1 MRKILIIL
9 FIIPAFIFGQD
20 FPLTEKKV
28 TIESMENKQ
37 IKLKGN
43 NRLIAEY
50 EDTLKVM
57 AHTIMNAETETEK
70 RLANT
75 AFITNLTE
83 VLQYE
88 KSFKFP
94 FDSLTTI
101 ARILSP
107 DNTFRIFN
115 WLLKKDNGAYEYY
128 AIVHYHNKKRKR
140 YEIIPLVDNSANIRN
155 AEQEDLDAENW
166 YGALYYQIAYIKKSG
181 RKYYTLLA
189 WDGNDG
195 YSTIKII
202 DVMYFSGKNKIKFGL
217 PIFKRNRN
225 KSQKRVIIEYDAK
238 TSVSVKYQQKKQ
250 RIVFNHL
257 VSANNDLKGLEE
269 YYIPEGTFN
278 SYQYKNGKW
287 WLQQDIDIRNQQKV
301 KRIKK
306 PKRGLLPN

>member
-1 MRKILIIL
+1 MKKICFLVFTL
-9 FIIPAFIFGQD
+9 HSLSSFAQ
-20 FPLTEKKV
+20 
-28 TIESMENKQ
+28 
-37 IKLKGN
+37 KGN
-43 NRLIAEY
+43 NKLIGEY
-50 EDTLKVM
+50 EDTLKVI
-57 AHTIMNAETETEK
+57 AHAIMNAETEAEK

-88 KSFKFP
+88 KSFKFA
-94 FDSLTTI
+94 FDSLPTI

-155 AEQEDLDAENW
+155 AEQEDLDAKNW
-166 YGALYYQIAYIKKSG
+166 YGGLYYQIAYIKKTG

-195 YSTIKII
+195 FSTNKII

-217 PIFKRNRN
+217 PIFK
-225 KSQKRVIIEYDAK
+225 KSKKESQKRIVIEYDAK
-238 TSVSVKYQQKKQ
+238 TSVSVKYQQKEQ

-257 VSANNDLKGLEE
+257 VPARKDLEGLEE

-278 SYQYKNGKW
+278 AYQYKKGKW
-287 WLQQDIDIRNQQKV
+287 LLEQDIDIRNQQKV

-306 PKRGLLPN
+306 PKRGLIPR

>member
-1 MRKILIIL
+1 MKKICILVFVLHSLIGS
-9 FIIPAFIFGQD
+9 AQ
-20 FPLTEKKV
+20 
-28 TIESMENKQ
+28 
-37 IKLKGN
+37 KGN
-43 NRLIAEY
+43 NNLFAEY

-57 AHTIMNAETETEK
+57 AHTIMNAETEAEK
-70 RLANT
+70 RLANQ

-88 KSFKFP
+88 KSFKFS
-94 FDSLTTI
+94 FDSLPTI

-140 YEIIPLVDNSANIRN
+140 YEIISLADNSANIRN
-155 AEQEDLDAENW
+155 AEQENLDAKNW
-166 YGALYYQIAYIKKSG
+166 YGGLYYKIAYIQKAG

-195 YSTIKII
+195 SSTKKII

-217 PIFKRNRN
+217 PVFKQN
-225 KSQKRVIIEYDAK
+225 KKESQKRVILEYDSK
-238 TSVSVKYQQKKQ
+238 TSISVKYHNKEQ

-257 VSANNDLKGLEE
+257 VPPRKDLAGLEE

-278 SYQYKNGKW
+278 AYQYTKGKW
-287 WLQQDIDIRNQQKV
+287 WLQQDVDIRNQQKV

-306 PKRGLLPN
+306 PKRGLVPR

>member
-1 MRKILIIL
+1 MKKTILINIL
-9 FIIPAFIFGQD
+9 AFFCISCSAQ
-20 FPLTEKKV
+20 
-28 TIESMENKQ
+28 
-37 IKLKGN
+37 KGN
-43 NRLIAEY
+43 NKLIAEY

-57 AHTIMNAETETEK
+57 AHTIMNAETEGEK

-75 AFITNLTE
+75 VFINNLTE
-83 VLQYE
+83 VLKYE

-94 FDSLTTI
+94 FDSLPTI

-128 AIVHYHNKKRKR
+128 AIVHYHNTKRKR
-140 YEIIPLVDNSANIRN
+140 YEVIPLVDNSANIRN
-155 AEQEDLDAENW
+155 AEQEDLDAKNW
-166 YGALYYQIAYIKKSG
+166 YGGIYYQIAYIKKIG

-195 YSTIKII
+195 NSTKKII
-202 DVMYFSGKNKIKFGL
+202 DVLYFSGKNKIKFGL
-217 PIFKRNRN
+217 PIFK
-225 KSQKRVIIEYDAK
+225 KSKKESQKRVIIEYDAK
-238 TSVSVKYQQKKQ
+238 TSVSVRYQEKEK

-257 VSANNDLKGLEE
+257 VPPKKDLEGLEE

-278 SYQYKNGKW
+278 SYQYNNGKW
-287 WLQQDIDIRNQQKV
+287 LLEEDIDIRNQQKV

-306 PKRGLLPN
+306 PKRGLLPR

>member
-1 MRKILIIL
+1 MKKICFLVFTL
-9 FIIPAFIFGQD
+9 HSLSSFAQ
-20 FPLTEKKV
+20 
-28 TIESMENKQ
+28 
-37 IKLKGN
+37 KGN
-43 NRLIAEY
+43 NNLFAEY

-57 AHTIMNAETETEK
+57 AHTIMNAETEAEK

-83 VLQYE
+83 VLKYE

-94 FDSLTTI
+94 FDSLPTI

-128 AIVHYHNKKRKR
+128 AIVHYHNIKRKR

-155 AEQEDLDAENW
+155 AEQEDLDAKNW
-166 YGALYYQIAYIKKSG
+166 YGGIYYQIAYIKKIG

-195 YSTIKII
+195 NSTKKII
-202 DVMYFSGKNKIKFGL
+202 DVLYFSGKNKIKFGL
-217 PIFKRNRN
+217 PIFKKN
-225 KSQKRVIIEYDAK
+225 KKESQKRVVIEYDAK
-238 TSVSVKYQQKKQ
+238 TSVSVRYQQKEQ

-257 VSANNDLKGLEE
+257 VPPKKDLEGLEE

-278 SYQYKNGKW
+278 SYQYNKGKW
-287 WLQQDIDIRNQQKV
+287 LLEEDIDIRNQQKV

-306 PKRGLLPN
+306 PKRGLLPR

>member
-1 MRKILIIL
+1 MKKICFLVFTL
-9 FIIPAFIFGQD
+9 HSLSSFAQ
-20 FPLTEKKV
+20 
-28 TIESMENKQ
+28 
-37 IKLKGN
+37 KGN
-43 NRLIAEY
+43 NNLFAEY
-50 EDTLKVM
+50 EDTLKVI
-57 AHTIMNAETETEK
+57 AHTIMNAETEAEK

-94 FDSLTTI
+94 FDSLPTI

-115 WLLKKDNGAYEYY
+115 WLLKKDNGAFEYY
-128 AIVHYHNKKRKR
+128 AIVHYHNIKRKR

-155 AEQEDLDAENW
+155 AEQEDLDAKNW
-166 YGALYYQIAYIKKSG
+166 YGGIFYQIAYIKKAG

-195 YSTIKII
+195 YSTKKII

-217 PIFKRNRN
+217 PIFKKN
-225 KSQKRVIIEYDAK
+225 KKESQRRVVIEYDAK
-238 TSVSVKYQQKKQ
+238 TSVSVRYQQKEQ

-257 VSANNDLKGLEE
+257 VPPKKDLEGLEE

-278 SYQYKNGKW
+278 SYQYNKGKW
-287 WLQQDIDIRNQQKV
+287 LLEEDIDIRNQQKV

-306 PKRGLLPN
+306 PKRGLVPR

>member
-1 MRKILIIL
+1 MKKICFLVFTL
-9 FIIPAFIFGQD
+9 HSLSSFAQ
-20 FPLTEKKV
+20 
-28 TIESMENKQ
+28 
-37 IKLKGN
+37 KGN
-43 NRLIAEY
+43 NNLFAEY

-57 AHTIMNAETETEK
+57 AHTIMNAETEAEK

-75 AFITNLTE
+75 AFITNLNE

-94 FDSLTTI
+94 FDSLPTI

-128 AIVHYHNKKRKR
+128 AIVHYHNIKRKR

-155 AEQEDLDAENW
+155 AEQEDLDAKNW
-166 YGALYYQIAYIKKSG
+166 YGGIYYQIAYIKKIG

-195 YSTIKII
+195 YSTKKII
-202 DVMYFSGKNKIKFGL
+202 DVLYFSGKNKIKFGL
-217 PIFKRNRN
+217 PIFKKN
-225 KSQKRVIIEYDAK
+225 KKESQKRVIIEYDTK
-238 TSVSVKYQQKKQ
+238 TSVSVRYQEKEK

-257 VSANNDLKGLEE
+257 VPPKKDLEGLEE

-278 SYQYKNGKW
+278 SYQYNKGKW
-287 WLQQDIDIRNQQKV
+287 LLEEDVDIRNQQKV

-306 PKRGLLPN
+306 PKRGLVPR

>member
-1 MRKILIIL
+1 MKKICFLL
-9 FIIPAFIFGQD
+9 FILHSLSSFSQ
-20 FPLTEKKV
+20 
-28 TIESMENKQ
+28 
-37 IKLKGN
+37 KGN
-43 NRLIAEY
+43 NNLFTEY

-57 AHTIMNAETETEK
+57 AHLIMNAETETEK
-70 RLANT
+70 RLANQ

-94 FDSLTTI
+94 FDSLPTI

-115 WLLKKDNGAYEYY
+115 WLLKKDNGTYEYY
-128 AIVHYHNKKRKR
+128 AIVHYHNKKHKR

-155 AEQEDLDAENW
+155 AEQEDLDATNW
-166 YGALYYQIAYIKKSG
+166 YGALYYQIAYIKKIG
-181 RKYYTLLA
+181 RKHYTLLA

-195 YSTIKII
+195 YSTKKII

-217 PIFKRNRN
+217 PIFKKN
-225 KSQKRVIIEYDAK
+225 KKESQKRIVIEYDAK
-238 TSVSVKYQQKKQ
+238 TSVSVKYQQREQ

-257 VSANNDLKGLEE
+257 VPPKKDLEGLEE

-278 SYQYKNGKW
+278 SYQYNKGKW
-287 WLQQDIDIRNQQKV
+287 LLEEDIDIRNQQKA

-306 PKRGLLPN
+306 PKRGLVPR

>member
-1 MRKILIIL
+1 MKKICFLVFTL
-9 FIIPAFIFGQD
+9 HSLSSFAQ
-20 FPLTEKKV
+20 
-28 TIESMENKQ
+28 
-37 IKLKGN
+37 KGN
-43 NRLIAEY
+43 NKLIGEY

-57 AHTIMNAETETEK
+57 AHAIMNAETEAEK

-88 KSFKFP
+88 KSFKFA
-94 FDSLTTI
+94 FDSLPTI

-155 AEQEDLDAENW
+155 AEQEDLDAKNW
-166 YGALYYQIAYIKKSG
+166 YGGLYYQIAYIKKTG
-181 RKYYTLLA
+181 RKHYTLLA

-195 YSTIKII
+195 FSTNKII

-217 PIFKRNRN
+217 PIFK
-225 KSQKRVIIEYDAK
+225 KSKKESQKRIVIKYDAK
-238 TSVSVKYQQKKQ
+238 TSVSVKYQQKEQ

-257 VSANNDLKGLEE
+257 VPARKDLEGLEE

-278 SYQYKNGKW
+278 AYQYKKGKW
-287 WLQQDIDIRNQQKV
+287 LLEQDIDIRNQQKV

-306 PKRGLLPN
+306 PKRGLIPR

>member
-1 MRKILIIL
+1 MKKFSLIL
-9 FIIPAFIFGQD
+9 FTLISLNSSAQ
-20 FPLTEKKV
+20 
-28 TIESMENKQ
+28 
-37 IKLKGN
+37 KGN
-43 NRLIAEY
+43 IKLIAEY

-57 AHTIMNAETETEK
+57 AHTIMNAGSEEEK

-75 AFITNLTE
+75 AFITKLTD

-94 FDSLTTI
+94 FDSLPTV

-128 AIVHYHNKKRKR
+128 AIVHYHNKQRKR
-140 YEIIPLVDNSANIRN
+140 YEVIPLVDNSSNIRN
-155 AEQEDLDAENW
+155 AEQEDLDAKNW
-166 YGALYYQIAYIKKSG
+166 YGGIYYQIAYIKKIG

-195 YSTIKII
+195 NSTKKII

-217 PIFKRNRN
+217 PIFKINN
-225 KSQKRVIIEYDAK
+225 NESQKRVVIEYDAK
-238 TSVSVKYQQKKQ
+238 TSVSVKYHQKEK

-257 VSANNDLKGLEE
+257 IPPNKDLEGLEK

-278 SYQYKNGKW
+278 TFQYNKGKW
-287 WLQQDIDIRNQQKV
+287 FLKQNIDIRNKQKLKII
-301 KRIKK
+301 KR
-306 PKRGLLPN
+306 PKRGLVPR

>member
-1 MRKILIIL
+1 MKKISLIL
-9 FIIPAFIFGQD
+9 FTLISLNSFAQ
-20 FPLTEKKV
+20 
-28 TIESMENKQ
+28 
-37 IKLKGN
+37 KGN
-43 NRLIAEY
+43 NKLIAEY

-57 AHTIMNAETETEK
+57 AHTIMNAETEAEK

-75 AFITNLTE
+75 AFITNLNE

-94 FDSLTTI
+94 FDSLPTI

-128 AIVHYHNKKRKR
+128 AIVHYHNKKRNR

-155 AEQEDLDAENW
+155 AEQEDLDAKNW
-166 YGALYYQIAYIKKSG
+166 YGGIYYQIAYIKKIG

-195 YSTIKII
+195 NSTKKII
-202 DVMYFSGKNKIKFGL
+202 DILYFSGKNKIKFGL
-217 PIFKRNRN
+217 PIFKKN
-225 KSQKRVIIEYDAK
+225 KKESQKRVIIEYDAK
-238 TSVSVKYQQKKQ
+238 TSVSVRYQEKEK

-257 VSANNDLKGLEE
+257 VPPKKDLEGLEE

-278 SYQYKNGKW
+278 SYQYNKGKW
-287 WLQQDIDIRNQQKV
+287 LLKKDIDIRNQQKV

-306 PKRGLLPN
+306 PKRGLVPR